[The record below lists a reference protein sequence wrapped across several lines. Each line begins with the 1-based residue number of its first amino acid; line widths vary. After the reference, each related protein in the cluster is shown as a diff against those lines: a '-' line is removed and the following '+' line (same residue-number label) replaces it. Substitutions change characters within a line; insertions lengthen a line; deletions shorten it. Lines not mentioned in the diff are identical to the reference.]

1 MRPIVVKNAQR
12 RLRINTSAVTQ
23 LVSFVLDAESVPTAR
38 GLNLVFTNDAT
49 IRRYNRQFLNH
60 DYPTDVISFPDSS
73 DSSAGDIIISAQRA
87 FAYTAQHNIP
97 LPSEL
102 ARYVIHG
109 VLHCL
114 GYSDTS
120 PAARRRMFARQEA
133 LLRQWLRR
141 DLPLCSPAPNR
152 SYSSHSSISS
162 SSSHHR

>member
-12 RLRINTSAVTQ
+12 RVRINTSAAAQ
-23 LVSFVLDAESVPTAR
+23 LVSFVLDAESVPSAR
-38 GLNLVFTNDAT
+38 GLNLIFTNDAT

-73 DSSAGDIIISAQRA
+73 DISAGDIIISAQRA
-87 FAYTAQHNIP
+87 NAYASQHNIP

-141 DLPLCSPAPNR
+141 NSPLCPAASNR
-152 SYSSHSSISS
+152 SYSSYSSY
-162 SSSHHR
+162 SSHSR

>member
-1 MRPIVVKNAQR
+1 MRPVLVKNTQR
-12 RLRINTSAVTQ
+12 RVRINTTAAAQ
-23 LVSFVLDAESVPTAR
+23 LVAFVLDAEAVAPAR
-38 GLNLVFTNDAT
+38 GLNLIFTNDAS

-73 DSSAGDIIISAQRA
+73 DTSAGDIIISAQRA
-87 FAYTAQHNIP
+87 IAYASAHNIP
-97 LPSEL
+97 LASEL

-133 LLRQWLRR
+133 LLRLWLRR
-141 DLPLCSPAPNR
+141 HLPLCPATP
-152 SYSSHSSISS
+152 HKS
-162 SSSHHR
+162 SSSHLSFSSHHR